1 MNTTSTM
8 NLTNLLSGFA
18 KNIVSSVAHRIKA
31 RKYKKAIE
39 NNHCGPYF
47 LLITVALM
55 DGLDLDESI
64 KAEVLTRANRQ
75 MRLLSYIKEYGY
87 LNKVEGYPNVG
98 SACFPDRVVFLG
110 KNIERFSSLNSV
122 LREYAE
128 ISRFAERAYQSVV
141 GAICAKYGIQVV
153 AK

>member
-1 MNTTSTM
+1 M

-18 KNIVSSVAHRIKA
+18 RDVVDAVNHRIKA
-31 RKYKKAIE
+31 RKYKKE
-39 NNHCGPYF
+39 LESNLYGSYF
-47 LLITVALM
+47 LLVTATLM
-55 DGLDLDESI
+55 DGLAFDEAI

-87 LNKVEGYPNVG
+87 LNKVDGYPNVG
-98 SACFPDRVVFLG
+98 SACFPDRVVYIG
-110 KNIERFSSLNSV
+110 KNIEKFSSLNPV

-128 ISRFAERAYQSVV
+128 ISRFAERTHHVVV
-141 GAICAKYGIQVV
+141 GAICARYGIQVV